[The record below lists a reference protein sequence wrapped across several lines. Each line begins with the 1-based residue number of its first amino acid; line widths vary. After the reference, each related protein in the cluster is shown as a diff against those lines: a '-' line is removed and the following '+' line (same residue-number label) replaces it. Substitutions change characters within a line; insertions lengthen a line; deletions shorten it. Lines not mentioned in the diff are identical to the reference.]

1 MGYIIYDN
9 QLKEEKQGFPVFK
22 SAEQAYDYYGD
33 SLLDQIKD
41 GDFTDKEIKE
51 LEESG
56 IAEIFEVMGYSV
68 EEM

>member
-22 SAEQAYDYYGD
+22 SVEQAYEYYVD

-51 LEESG
+51 LDELSSV
-56 IAEIFEVMGYSV
+56 EIFEVMGYSV